1 MGLTFNGMVLNLSGI
16 SIISSPNSPTIGTA
30 TSTGQT
36 TATVSYI
43 ASDYNGGATITSY
56 TAVSTPG
63 GITGTLSQAGSGTIT
78 VSGLAEGTNYT
89 FTVYATNSEG
99 NSASS
104 EPSNQITTDAPV
116 TGQVTL
122 TNIAT
127 TTWTVPAGVT
137 SVSVVCVGGGGG
149 YNNNGSYRFQGGAG
163 GAALAY
169 GNNLSVTPGE
179 VISVQ
184 VGAAYTLN
192 SNVPAKPT
200 WFRSTSYL
208 YAGAGGQM
216 ANTGDTTTFSPGC
229 AGSGGGAGGY
239 LGDGA
244 PGASAPTTQSYAGG
258 AGGVSSGTARSG
270 GGNGGAGGAG
280 GTYASS
286 TTPPYSA
293 SQTPAAGSGAG
304 AGGGGSARKGGGV
317 GVFGLGNTGATP
329 SSLNGSTNIGDGVA
343 YGAGST
349 GHYVYNETN
358 QGAIRIIWPGTSRQ
372 FPSTRTTNE

>member
-1 MGLTFNGMVLNLSGI
+1 MGLTFDGMTFNGSITMVSRPDVPI
-16 SIISSPNSPTIGTA
+16 IGTA
-30 TSTGQT
+30 TATGES
-36 TATVSYI
+36 TATVSYTAPI
-43 ASDYNGGATITSY
+43 YNGGATIISY
-56 TAVSTPG
+56 TAVSTPS
-63 GITGTLSQAGSGTIT
+63 GITSTLSQAGSGTIT

-99 NSASS
+99 NSESS

-122 TNIAT
+122 TNTAT

-149 YNNNGSYRFQGGAG
+149 FNVNGPYKYSGGAG

-184 VGAAYTLN
+184 VGARYTLN
-192 SNVPAKPT
+192 NNVPATPS

-216 ANTGDTTTFSPGC
+216 ANTGQTTTYSPGC

-258 AGGVSSGTARSG
+258 AGGISSGTARSG

-286 TTPPYSA
+286 TTGPYTA

-304 AGGGGSARKGGGV
+304 AGGGGNAYRGGGV
-317 GVFGLGNTGATP
+317 GIFGLGNTGSTP

-349 GHYVYNETN
+349 GHYVFEESRP
-358 QGAIRIIWPGTSRQ
+358 GAIRIIWPGTSRQ